1 MLKTADMLQVEEILT
16 QSMKTFMIGPTA
28 HTAIK
33 YLIQPSLIISTFA
46 PITPRAGLWQK
57 NMA

>member
-1 MLKTADMLQVEEILT
+1 MLKH
-16 QSMKTFMIGPTA
+16 SMKTFMIGPTA

-33 YLIQPSLIISTFA
+33 YLIRPSLIISTFA
-46 PITPRAGLWQK
+46 PITPCAGLWQN